1 MWLRRLLFVAQ
12 FPFAV
17 ALSAWVFVTRGIL
30 ADGIGAQLLAYAFVC
45 PIITLALMAV
55 SGVIVARKGVRL
67 DRAVSWYDAE
77 WLGVIWL
84 LLFAFGLFAQP
95 LLAVL
100 IALVIIAAFW
110 FEVFELFNETRAR
123 VKTALDLGP
132 TGAPRGQGRYRGD
145 VIVVAPP
152 DELKR

>member
-30 ADGIGAQLLAYAFVC
+30 ADGIGAQLVVYAVVC
-45 PIITLALMAV
+45 PVVTLALMAV
-55 SGVIVARKGVRL
+55 SGLIVARKGVRL
-67 DRAVSWYDAE
+67 DRAISWYDAE
-77 WLGVIWL
+77 WLGAIWL
-84 LLFAFGLFAQP
+84 SLFGFGLFAQP

-100 IALVIIAAFW
+100 VALLIIGAFW
-110 FEVFELFNETRAR
+110 FEAFELFNETRAR

-132 TGAPRGQGRYRGD
+132 TPTRYRGD
-145 VIVVAPP
+145 VIVIAPP
-152 DELKR
+152 DEVGR